1 MKREDP
7 PRRQNVKHAV
17 HVGCCA
23 RWRAP
28 CGLELPARCE
38 PEHGIVA
45 PRCLCSALPHP
56 VHMCSLARATR
67 SCAGRQPGGD
77 KATSAGALSAHAPSA
92 PILHQSPSFWQTH
105 GKPDPQTIAAV
116 SHEMARGA
124 TRRLGRESRRQR
136 APSSRPTTAVPLC
149 MN

>member
-1 MKREDP
+1 MGARNFPGDACGHVHDLTPCRPPRAQPTAQSGHLHAAMHARLHNSCSSMKREDP

-45 PRCLCSALPHP
+45 PRCLCSALP
-56 VHMCSLARATR
+56 
-67 SCAGRQPGGD
+67 
-77 KATSAGALSAHAPSA
+77 
-92 PILHQSPSFWQTH
+92 
-105 GKPDPQTIAAV
+105 
-116 SHEMARGA
+116 
-124 TRRLGRESRRQR
+124 QR
-136 APSSRPTTAVPLC
+136 AWASHTTQGK
-149 MN
+149 